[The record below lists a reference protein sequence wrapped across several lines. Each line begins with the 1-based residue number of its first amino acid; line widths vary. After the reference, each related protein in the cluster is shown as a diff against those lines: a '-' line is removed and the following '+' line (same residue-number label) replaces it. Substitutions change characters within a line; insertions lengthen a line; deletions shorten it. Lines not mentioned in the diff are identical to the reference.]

1 MYFFCYN
8 YLLQTAWASSL
19 SYYVFFQAQIN
30 KALGDASVVVKFSCA
45 TVCLLYCLTFI
56 DSTVYAALAVT
67 PG

>member
-1 MYFFCYN
+1 M
-8 YLLQTAWASSL
+8 
-19 SYYVFFQAQIN
+19 N